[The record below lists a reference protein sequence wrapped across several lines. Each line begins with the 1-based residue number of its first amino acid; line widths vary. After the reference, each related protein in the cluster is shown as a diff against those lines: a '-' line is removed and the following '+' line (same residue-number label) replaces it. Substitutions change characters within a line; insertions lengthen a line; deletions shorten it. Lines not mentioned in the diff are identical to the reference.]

1 MSPPVTP
8 TTTAPVPSPVPSSVP
23 ATAPARR
30 RTRRPAAVL
39 ALGALVAA
47 GLPALAP
54 AGAWAAPAAPGTP
67 GANGTTADPGL
78 VLDRPGESVVT
89 RREVTPIAPGLTMT
103 AFDRLGR
110 TGWLRGKVLVADL
123 ATEGLSVDYLSSGQV
138 TTRQTVTGMARGA
151 GAVAAINGDYF
162 DMNASEAPLG
172 VGVSRGGGLLHAP
185 VEGWNQ
191 AVTVG
196 ADGLARMAEVF
207 LEGRAALPGGRE
219 LTLTGVNTYG
229 LPADG
234 VGLFT
239 PAWGQASR
247 AGVAGGSAEVVE
259 VELRDGRVTAVRDRP
274 GAAVPEG
281 ATVLVGREA
290 GARALRELR
299 PGDQVSTRY
308 RPRASFGEVAV
319 AVGGYQVLVRD
330 GVAMQPGENDGNE
343 LTARTAVGFSADNRR
358 MYLVTV
364 DGRQADSPGISLP
377 DLAVLMRDMGA
388 RNALNMDGGGSSAMS
403 ARLPGT
409 AGAGTVSSP
418 SDNGGERAVANGL
431 GLFSAPGSGR
441 VTGFRVRPA
450 ETADTAN
457 RVFPGLR
464 RTVRALPHDETYG
477 PVNGTVPAVRWTVA
491 KDPKDTK
498 DTKEPREPRAPKG
511 STGPDGTKDS
521 RNSTGAGSTGTAGPG
536 TVEVSGS
543 GTGAVVTGR
552 TSGPAAVTAAAD
564 GAEAG
569 TLPLTVLGAPV
580 RITAGT
586 DPVGLEAVGATARI
600 SVTGYDAQGHTAP
613 VEAADITVT
622 GGAGVVETSAAED
635 GSIALRALADGASAT
650 LRLTVGALETAVAV
664 TVGTTEKPFA
674 DFSDAAAWKSGNDRA
689 PGGGIAPAAG
699 HDGGHGLRLSYDFT
713 RSTGTRGQYAIA
725 PEGIVLPGQPRSVT
739 MWIEGDGNGAWPR
752 IQYRTAAGVTA
763 NLDAPMVTWT
773 GWRKVEFPIPSGVQ
787 YPLTFQR
794 FRLMET
800 SAARSYTGA
809 LTLADLRVE
818 VAPDVELPVRPR
830 VTDPVVLTAGTVDGR
845 PLRVA
850 VMSDAQFVARAP
862 ESDLVQAA
870 RRTLR
875 DIAAAEPDLLVIA
888 GDLVDEASPAD
899 FALARKVLDEFDRLT
914 GGTVPWHYVPGNHE
928 VMGPGTIDNFRA
940 AFGETSEVF
949 DVKGTRFITLN
960 SALGSFRASGFDQIS
975 RLRTT
980 LDAAAQDPSVTGLLL
995 FDHHPTRDPLPDQ
1008 GSQLGDRKEAGL
1020 VEQWLAG
1027 FRAGGKS
1034 AAMVSGHVGAFHAS
1048 SVDGVPY
1055 LINGNSGKG
1064 PAAEPDRGGFTG
1076 WTMLGIDPA
1085 AGRVTDPYAVPDDAS
1100 AWLRAEVRARADA
1113 VQLNAPGT
1121 LGLLESVPVGAT
1133 FTQDGERTVP
1143 VAWPVTARWGGQ
1155 GVHIGPAAGAPRG
1168 SVAAYDPATRTLTGL
1183 RPGGATLTVTVGGV
1197 TAERALTVGSVPACT
1212 TTLRGPQKNLAV
1224 TSGVVC
1230 LDGATVTGPVLV
1242 QPGAALVA
1250 KGSALRGPVSAR
1262 GAAAFVLTD
1271 SEVSGP
1277 VAVSGS
1283 TGQVAL
1289 LWSTVNGPAHLAL
1302 NTGGT
1307 AVAGSTVRGPLDCA
1321 GNTPAPVGGH
1331 GTTVNGPKGGQCGA
1345 L

>member
-8 TTTAPVPSPVPSSVP
+8 TTTTP
-23 ATAPARR
+23 ATTPRR
-30 RTRRPAAVL
+30 RRRPAAAL
-39 ALGALVAA
+39 ALCALVAA

-54 AGAWAAPAAPGTP
+54 ATAWAAPGGPAAPGA
-67 GANGTTADPGL
+67 GGTAADPGL

-89 RREVTPIAPGLTMT
+89 RRDVTPIAPGLTMT

-110 TGWLRGKVLVADL
+110 SGWIRGKVLVADL

-138 TTRQTVTGMARGA
+138 TTRQTVTEMARGA

-172 VGVSRGGGLLHAP
+172 VGVSREDGLIHAP
-185 VEGWNQ
+185 IEGWNQ

-196 ADGLARMAEVF
+196 TDGLARMAEVF
-207 LEGRAALPGGRE
+207 LEGHAALPGGRE
-219 LTLTGVNTYG
+219 LTLNGVNTYG

-239 PAWGQASR
+239 PAWGKASR
-247 AGVAGGSAEVVE
+247 AKVADGSSEVVE
-259 VELRDGRVTAVRDRP
+259 VELRDGRVTAVRDQL
-274 GAAVPEG
+274 GGAVPEG

-290 GARALRELR
+290 GARALRELK
-299 PGDQVSTRY
+299 PGDQVSTGY

-330 GVAMQPGENDGNE
+330 GVAMRPGENDGNE
-343 LTARTAVGFSADNRR
+343 LNARTAVGFSADSKR
-358 MYLVTV
+358 MYLVSV

-388 RNALNMDGGGSSAMS
+388 RNALNMDGGGSAAMA

-409 AGAGTVSSP
+409 AQAGTVSSP

-431 GLFSAPGSGR
+431 GLFSAPGSGQ
-441 VTGFRVRPA
+441 VKGFRVRPA
-450 ETADTAN
+450 ESVDTAT
-457 RVFPGLR
+457 RVFPGLH
-464 RTVRALPHDETYG
+464 RTVRALPHDEAFG
-477 PVNGTVPAVRWTVA
+477 PVTGATPPVRWSAGKDTA
-491 KDPKDTK
+491 KDTAEDAAKDASK
-498 DTKEPREPRAPKG
+498 DGA
-511 STGPDGTKDS
+511 
-521 RNSTGAGSTGTAGPG
+521 AGSG
-536 TVEVSGS
+536 TVEVSGK
-543 GTGAVVTGR
+543 GTEAVVTGR
-552 TSGPAAVTAAAD
+552 VSGPAAVTAAAD
-564 GAEAG
+564 GARSG

-586 DPVGLEAVGATARI
+586 DPIGLESAGATAKI
-600 SVTGYDAQGHTAP
+600 AVTGYDAQGHAAP

-622 GGAGVVETSAAED
+622 GGAGVVETSTAED
-635 GSIALRALADGASAT
+635 GSIALKALADGTSAT
-650 LRLTVGALETAVAV
+650 LKLTVGGLESAVAV
-664 TVGTTEKPFA
+664 TVGMTEKPFA

-689 PGGGIAPAAG
+689 PGGGVAPAAG
-699 HDGGHGLRLSYDFT
+699 HDGGKGLRLSYDFT
-713 RSTGTRGQYAIA
+713 QSTGTRGQYAIA
-725 PEGIVLPGQPRSVT
+725 PEGIVLPGQPRSIS
-739 MWIEGDGNGAWPR
+739 MWIEGDGKGAWPR

-773 GWRKVEFPIPSGVQ
+773 GWQKVEFPIPAGVQ

-800 SAARSYTGA
+800 GAARSYSGA

-830 VTDPVVLTAGTVDGR
+830 VTDPVVLTHGTVDGK

-850 VMSDAQFVARAP
+850 VMSDAQFIARAP
-862 ESDLVQAA
+862 ESDIVQAA

-875 DIAAAEPDLLVIA
+875 DIAAAKPDLLVIA

-914 GGTVPWHYVPGNHE
+914 GRSIPWHYVPGNHE
-928 VMGPGTIDNFRA
+928 VMGPGTIDNFKA

-960 SALGSFRASGFDQIS
+960 SSLGSFRAGGFDQIAK
-975 RLRTT
+975 LRST
-980 LDAAAQDPSVTGLLL
+980 LDDAAKDPSVTGLLL

-1008 GSQLGDRKEAGL
+1008 GSQLGDRKEAAL

-1085 AGRVTDPYAVPDDAS
+1085 AGKVTDPYAVPDDAS

-1113 VQLNAPGT
+1113 VQLTAPES
-1121 LGLLESVPVGAT
+1121 LGLLDTVPVSAT

-1143 VAWPVTARWGGQ
+1143 VAWPVTAQWGGQ
-1155 GVHIGPAAGAPRG
+1155 GVHIGPAAKAPHGA
-1168 SVAAYDPATRTLTGL
+1168 VAAYDPATRTLTGL

-1197 TAERALTVGSVPACT
+1197 TAERKLTVGSVPACT
-1212 TTLRGPQKNLAV
+1212 TTLRGAQKKLAV
-1224 TSGVVC
+1224 TSGVTC

-1250 KGSALRGPVSAR
+1250 HGATIKGPVSAR

-1271 SEVSGP
+1271 TQVSGP
-1277 VAVSGS
+1277 VSVSGS

-1289 LWSTVNGPAHLAL
+1289 LWSTVDGPAHLAL

-1307 AVAGSTVRGPLDCA
+1307 AVAGSTVRGPLDCS
-1321 GNTPAPVGGH
+1321 GNTPAPGNGGH
-1331 GTTVNGPKGGQCGA
+1331 GNTVSGPKGGQCGA

>member
-8 TTTAPVPSPVPSSVP
+8 TTTAPVPAP
-23 ATAPARR
+23 AAAPGARR
-30 RTRRPAAVL
+30 RRRPAAVV
-39 ALGALVAA
+39 ALCALVAA
-47 GLPALAP
+47 GLPALATST
-54 AGAWAAPAAPGTP
+54 AWAAPGGPATAGAEGT
-67 GANGTTADPGL
+67 AADPGL

-103 AFDRLGR
+103 AFDRLGT

-123 ATEGLSVDYLSSGQV
+123 ATKGLSVDYLSSGQV
-138 TTRQTVTGMARGA
+138 TTRQTVTDMARGA

-172 VGVSRGGGLLHAP
+172 VGVSREGGLVHAP
-185 VEGWNQ
+185 IEGWNQ

-196 ADGLARMAEVF
+196 TDGLARMAEVF
-207 LEGRAALPGGRE
+207 LEGHAALPGGRE
-219 LTLTGVNTYG
+219 LTLDGVNTYG
-229 LPADG
+229 LPTDG

-247 AGVAGGSAEVVE
+247 AKVAGGSSEVVE
-259 VELRDGRVTAVRDRP
+259 VELRDGRVTAVREQP

-290 GARALRELR
+290 GARALRELK
-299 PGDQVSTRY
+299 PGDQVSTGY

-330 GVAMQPGENDGNE
+330 GVAMRPGENDGNE
-343 LTARTAVGFSADNRR
+343 PNARTAVGFSADNKR
-358 MYLVTV
+358 MYLVTI

-388 RNALNMDGGGSSAMS
+388 QNALNMDGGGSAAMA
-403 ARLPGT
+403 ARLPG
-409 AGAGTVSSP
+409 AARAGTVSSP

-431 GLFSAPGSGR
+431 GLFSAPGSGQ
-441 VTGFRVRPA
+441 VKGFRVRPA
-450 ETADTAN
+450 ETVDTAT
-457 RVFPGLR
+457 RVFPGLH
-464 RTVRALPHDETYG
+464 RTVRALPHDETFG
-477 PVNGTVPAVRWTVA
+477 PVAGATPPVRWSAA
-491 KDPKDTK
+491 KGATGGA
-498 DTKEPREPRAPKG
+498 TGGASG
-511 STGPDGTKDS
+511 S
-521 RNSTGAGSTGTAGPG
+521 GA
-536 TVEVSGS
+536 VEVSGK
-543 GTGAVVTGR
+543 GTEAVVTGR

-564 GAEAG
+564 GAETA

-580 RITAGT
+580 RIAAGT
-586 DPVGLEAVGATARI
+586 DPIGLEGAGATAKI
-600 SVTGYDAQGHTAP
+600 AVTGYDAQGHAAP

-622 GGAGVVETSAAED
+622 GGAGVVGTSAADD
-635 GSIALRALADGASAT
+635 GSIALKALADGTSAT
-650 LRLTVGALETAVAV
+650 LRLTVGGLETAVAV
-664 TVGTTEKPFA
+664 TVGMTEKPFA

-699 HDGGHGLRLSYDFT
+699 HDGGKGLRLTYDFT
-713 RSTGTRGQYAIA
+713 KSTGTRGQYAIA
-725 PEGIVLPGQPRSVT
+725 PEGIVLPGQPRSIT

-773 GWRKVEFPIPSGVQ
+773 GWQKVEFPIPAGVQ

-809 LTLADLRVE
+809 LTLADLRVK

-830 VTDPVVLTAGTVDGR
+830 VTDPVVLTDGTVDGR

-850 VMSDAQFVARAP
+850 VMSDAQFIARAP
-862 ESDLVQAA
+862 ESDIVQAA

-875 DIAAAEPDLLVIA
+875 DIAAAKPDLLVIA

-899 FALARKVLDEFDRLT
+899 FALARKVLDEFDQLT
-914 GGTVPWHYVPGNHE
+914 GRSIPWHYVPGNHE
-928 VMGPGTIDNFRA
+928 VMGPGTIDNFKT

-960 SALGSFRASGFDQIS
+960 SSLGSFRASGFDQIAK
-975 RLRTT
+975 LRTT

-1008 GSQLGDRKEAGL
+1008 GSRLGDRKEAAL

-1076 WTMLGIDPA
+1076 WTMLGINPA
-1085 AGRVTDPYAVPDDAS
+1085 AGKVTDPYAVPDDAS

-1113 VQLNAPGT
+1113 VQLTAPES
-1121 LGLLESVPVGAT
+1121 LGLLDSAPVSAT

-1143 VAWPVTARWGGQ
+1143 VAWPVTARWGGR
-1155 GVHIGPAAGAPRG
+1155 GVFVGPAAKAPHG
-1168 SVAAYDPATRTLTGL
+1168 SIAAYDPATRTLTGL
-1183 RPGGATLTVTVGGV
+1183 RPGSATLSVTVGGV

-1212 TTLRGPQKNLAV
+1212 TTLRGAQKKLAV
-1224 TSGVVC
+1224 TSGVTC

-1250 KGSALRGPVSAR
+1250 TGSTFKGPVSAR

-1271 SEVSGP
+1271 SQVSGP

-1289 LWSTVNGPAHLAL
+1289 LWSTVEGPAHLAL

-1321 GNTPAPVGGH
+1321 GNTPAPGNGGH
-1331 GTTVNGPKGGQCGA
+1331 GNTVNGPKGGQCGA

>member
-8 TTTAPVPSPVPSSVP
+8 TTTAPAAPP
-23 ATAPARR
+23 APRR
-30 RTRRPAAVL
+30 RRRSAAAV
-39 ALGALVAA
+39 ALCALVAA

-54 AGAWAAPAAPGTP
+54 ATVWAAPGAPAAPGT
-67 GANGTTADPGL
+67 AADPGP

-103 AFDRLGR
+103 DFDRLGK
-110 TGWLRGKVLVADL
+110 TGWIRGKVLVADL

-138 TTRQTVTGMARGA
+138 TTRRTVTDMARGA

-172 VGVSRGGGLLHAP
+172 VGVSREDGLIHAP

-207 LEGRAALPGGRE
+207 LEGHAALPGGRE
-219 LTLTGVNTYG
+219 LTLAGVNTYG

-239 PAWGQASR
+239 PAWGTASR
-247 AGVAGGSAEVVE
+247 AKVAGGSAEVTE
-259 VELRDGRVTAVRDRP
+259 VELRDGRVTAVRDHL
-274 GAAVPEG
+274 GGAVPEG

-290 GARALRELR
+290 GARALRDLK
-299 PGDQVSTRY
+299 PGDQVSTGY

-330 GVAMQPGENDGNE
+330 GVAMRPGENDGNE
-343 LTARTAVGFSADNRR
+343 LNARTAVGFSADNKR
-358 MYLVTV
+358 MYLVTI

-377 DLAVLMRDMGA
+377 DLAVLMRDLGA
-388 RNALNMDGGGSSAMS
+388 RNALNMDGGGSAAMA

-409 AGAGTVSSP
+409 AEAGTVSSP

-441 VTGFRVRPA
+441 VKGFRVRPA
-450 ETADTAN
+450 ESVDTAS
-457 RVFPGLR
+457 RVFPGLH
-464 RTVRALPHDETYG
+464 RTVRALPHDETFG
-477 PVNGTVPAVRWTVA
+477 PVTGSTPAVRWA
-491 KDPKDTK
+491 
-498 DTKEPREPRAPKG
+498 AAG
-511 STGPDGTKDS
+511 TGG
-521 RNSTGAGSTGTAGPG
+521 TGA
-536 TVEVSGS
+536 VEVSGR

-564 GAEAG
+564 GAETG

-586 DPVGLEAVGATARI
+586 DPIGLESAGATAKI
-600 SVTGYDAQGHTAP
+600 AVTGYDAQGHAAP

-622 GGAGVVETSAAED
+622 GGAGVVETSAADD
-635 GSIALRALADGASAT
+635 GSIALKALADGTSAT
-650 LRLTVGALETAVAV
+650 LKLTVGGLESAVAV
-664 TVGTTEKPFA
+664 TVGMAEKPFA

-689 PGGGIAPAAG
+689 PGGGVAPAAG
-699 HDGGHGLRLSYDFT
+699 HDGGKGLRLSYDFT
-713 RSTGTRGQYAIA
+713 QSTGTRGQYAIA
-725 PEGIVLPGQPRSVT
+725 PEGIVLPGQPRSLT

-773 GWRKVEFPIPSGVQ
+773 GWQKVEFPIPAGVQ

-809 LTLADLRVE
+809 LTLADLRAK
-818 VAPDVELPVRPR
+818 VAPDVELPVRPK
-830 VTDPVVLTAGTVDGR
+830 VTDPVVLTHGTVDGK

-850 VMSDAQFVARAP
+850 VMSDAQFIARAP
-862 ESDLVQAA
+862 ESDIVQAA

-875 DIAAAEPDLLVIA
+875 DIAAAKPDLLVIA

-914 GGTVPWHYVPGNHE
+914 GRSIPWHYVPGNHE
-928 VMGPGTIDNFRA
+928 VMGPGTIDNFTA
-940 AFGETSEVF
+940 AFGATSKVF

-960 SALGSFRASGFDQIS
+960 SALGSFRASGFDQIAK
-975 RLRTT
+975 LRTT
-980 LDAAAQDPSVTGLLL
+980 LDEAAQDPSVTGLLV

-1008 GSQLGDRKEAGL
+1008 GSQLGDRKEAAL

-1064 PAAEPDRGGFTG
+1064 PAAEPERGGFTG
-1076 WTMLGIDPA
+1076 WTMLGINPA

-1113 VQLNAPGT
+1113 VQLTVPAT
-1121 LGLLESVPVGAT
+1121 LGLLESAPVDAT

-1143 VAWPVTARWGGQ
+1143 VAWPVTAQWGGQ
-1155 GVHIGPAAGAPRG
+1155 GVHIGPAADAPRG
-1168 SVAAYDPATRTLTGL
+1168 TVAAYDPATRTLTGL
-1183 RPGGATLTVTVGGV
+1183 RPGSATLTVTVGGV

-1212 TTLRGPQKNLAV
+1212 TTLRGPQKKLAL
-1224 TSGVVC
+1224 TSGVTC

-1250 KGSALRGPVSAR
+1250 HGTTFKGPVSAR

-1271 SEVSGP
+1271 SQVSGP
-1277 VAVSGS
+1277 VSVSGS

-1289 LWSTVNGPAHLAL
+1289 LWSTVEGPAHLAL

-1321 GNTPAPVGGH
+1321 GNTPAPGNGGH
-1331 GTTVNGPKGGQCGA
+1331 GNTVNGPKGGQCSA

>member
-1 MSPPVTP
+1 MSPPATP
-8 TTTAPVPSPVPSSVP
+8 TTTAPVPPS
-23 ATAPARR
+23 TGRR
-30 RTRRPAAVL
+30 RRRPTAAL
-39 ALGALVAA
+39 ALCALVAA
-47 GLPALAP
+47 GLPTLAT
-54 AGAWAAPAAPGTP
+54 ATAWAAPGGPATA
-67 GANGTTADPGL
+67 GANGAAADPGL

-103 AFDRLGR
+103 GFDRLGKS
-110 TGWLRGKVLVADL
+110 GWIRGKVLVADL
-123 ATEGLSVDYLSSGQV
+123 AAEGLSVDYLSSGQV
-138 TTRQTVTGMARGA
+138 TTRQTVTEMARGA

-172 VGVSRGGGLLHAP
+172 IGVSREDGLVHAP

-196 ADGLARMAEVF
+196 TDGLARMAEVF
-207 LEGRAALPGGRE
+207 LEGHAALPGGGE
-219 LTLTGVNTYG
+219 LKLSGVNTYG

-239 PAWGQASR
+239 PAWGTASR
-247 AGVAGGSAEVVE
+247 AKVADGSPEVVE
-259 VELRDGRVTAVRDRP
+259 VELRDGRVTAVRDQL
-274 GAAVPEG
+274 GGAVPEG

-290 GARALRELR
+290 GARALRALK
-299 PGDQVSTRY
+299 PGDQVTTGY

-330 GVAMQPGENDGNE
+330 GVALKPGENDGNE
-343 LTARTAVGFSADNRR
+343 LNARTAVGFSADNKR

-377 DLAVLMRDMGA
+377 ELAVLMRDMGA
-388 RNALNMDGGGSSAMS
+388 RNALNMDGGGSAAMA

-409 AGAGTVSSP
+409 GQAGTVSSP

-441 VTGFRVRPA
+441 VKGFRVRPA
-450 ETADTAN
+450 EAVDTAT
-457 RVFPGLR
+457 RVFPGLH
-464 RTVRALPHDETYG
+464 RTVRALPHDETFG
-477 PVNGTVPAVRWTVA
+477 PVNGGTPPVRWSAA
-491 KDPKDTK
+491 KAG
-498 DTKEPREPRAPKG
+498 APG
-511 STGPDGTKDS
+511 
-521 RNSTGAGSTGTAGPG
+521 NG
-536 TVEVSGS
+536 TVEVSGQ
-543 GTGAVVTGR
+543 GTAAVVTGR

-564 GAEAG
+564 GAEPG
-569 TLPLTVLGAPV
+569 SLPLTVLGAPV

-586 DPVGLEAVGATARI
+586 DPIGLETAGATAKI
-600 SVTGYDAQGHTAP
+600 AVTGYDAQGHAAP
-613 VEAADITVT
+613 VEAADIAVT
-622 GGAGVVETSAAED
+622 GGTGVVETTAAED
-635 GSIALRALADGASAT
+635 GSIALKALTDGTSAT
-650 LRLTVGALETAVAV
+650 LKLTVGGLETAVAV
-664 TVGTTEKPFA
+664 TVGMTEKPFA

-689 PGGGIAPAAG
+689 PGGGVAPAAG
-699 HDGGHGLRLSYDFT
+699 HDGGKGLRLTYDFT
-713 RSTGTRGQYAIA
+713 QSTGTRGQYAIA
-725 PEGIVLPGQPRSVT
+725 PEGIVLPGQPRSVSL
-739 MWIEGDGNGAWPR
+739 WIEGDGNGAWPR

-773 GWRKVEFPIPSGVQ
+773 GWRKVEFPIPAGVQ

-800 SAARSYTGA
+800 GAARSYTGA
-809 LTLADLRVE
+809 LTLADLRVK

-830 VTDPVVLTAGTVDGR
+830 VTDPVVLTDGTVDGR

-850 VMSDAQFVARAP
+850 VMSDAQFIARAP

-899 FALARKVLDEFDRLT
+899 FALARKVLDEFDQLT
-914 GGTVPWHYVPGNHE
+914 GRSIPWHYVPGNHE
-928 VMGPGTIDNFRA
+928 VMGPGTIDNFKA

-949 DVKGTRFITLN
+949 DVKGTRFLTLN
-960 SALGSFRASGFDQIS
+960 SALGSFRAGGFDQIAK
-975 RLRTT
+975 LRTT
-980 LDAAAQDPSVTGLLL
+980 LDDAAKDPSVTGLLL

-1008 GSQLGDRKEAGL
+1008 GSQLGDRKEAAL

-1027 FRAGGKS
+1027 FRANGKS
-1034 AAMVSGHVGAFHAS
+1034 AAMISGHVGAFHAR

-1076 WTMLGIDPA
+1076 WTMLGINPA
-1085 AGRVTDPYAVPDDAS
+1085 AGKVTDPYAVPDDAS

-1113 VQLNAPGT
+1113 VQLTAPES
-1121 LGLLESVPVGAT
+1121 LGLLDSAPVSAT

-1155 GVHIGPAAGAPRG
+1155 GVHVGPAAEAPRG

-1183 RPGGATLTVTVGGV
+1183 RPGSATLTVTVGGV
-1197 TAERALTVGSVPACT
+1197 TAERKLTVGSVPACT
-1212 TTLRGPQKNLAV
+1212 TTLRGTQKKLAV
-1224 TSGVVC
+1224 TSGVTC

-1250 KGSALRGPVSAR
+1250 NGATIKGPVSAR
-1262 GAAAFVLTD
+1262 GAAAFVLADTR
-1271 SEVSGP
+1271 VSGP
-1277 VAVSGS
+1277 VSVSGS

-1289 LWSTVNGPAHLAL
+1289 LGSTVEGPAHLAL

-1307 AVAGSTVRGPLDCA
+1307 VVAGTTVRGPLDCA
-1321 GNTPAPVGGH
+1321 GNTPAPGNGGQ
-1331 GTTVNGPKGGQCGA
+1331 GNTVNGPKGGQCSA